1 MNASALKRLQLLR
14 SQVCCAI
21 EAHCTSENASLKD
34 DQGNYKTVDLLYREG
49 RNKGDWF
56 KEKGWGYKDTE
67 FVLDDKTGQVGLTGD
82 KYVFSG
88 KMMPDFRSW
97 AENKIGIDISQT
109 TVAQKAMEVDPPTL
123 NEAFLD
129 ALNFQFSRISFLE
142 KERMT
147 HSHGHCL
154 QEIYQ
159 LRYGKF
165 KRFVDCVIYPGSTK
179 HVEKM
184 MELANEHDVVI
195 VPYGGGTNVTQALM
209 LPETESRMIVSLD
222 MTRMCKIKWVD
233 RANMTACVEAGIIGS
248 DLDRELKK
256 YDVMLGHEPDSMEF
270 SSLGG
275 WIATKASGMKKNEY
289 GNIEDIVQ
297 AITLVTPTGT
307 FERYNK
313 CPRVSHGPELNHF
326 IMGSEGNLGVV
337 TECVLRVREMPE
349 AKIFGSIVFPD
360 FDSGTKFMREVGR
373 SRMWPASIRLVD
385 NMQFQFGQALKP
397 ESDSKWTSIIDS
409 IKKFYVL
416 KVKGFDPECMCAC
429 TLLFEGSKD
438 KVERQ
443 QKIVYGLAKEFH
455 GMKAGPDNG
464 IRGYFL
470 TFVIAYLR
478 DFACNHNFI
487 AESFEASVPWD
498 KMDKLCYSVKDRVH
512 ASARS
517 RGVKDYIF
525 VSSRVTQV
533 YETGCCIYVY
543 FGFSY
548 RGLENPLEVYE
559 QVEHDARDEILR
571 CGGALSHHHGV
582 GKIRKAFMDDVIG
595 QTGIR
600 MLRSVKRELDPNN
613 IMASG
618 NLIDH

>member
-1 MNASALKRLQLLR
+1 MHSTAVKRLQILR
-14 SQVCCAI
+14 KQLWPNLAANS
-21 EAHCTSENASLKD
+21 TPSSTSLKD
-34 DQGNYKTVDLLYREG
+34 ENGNYRTVDHLYREG
-49 RNKGDWF
+49 RNKLDWF

-82 KYVFSG
+82 RYVFSG

-97 AENKIGIDISQT
+97 AETKIGIDVTYT
-109 TVAQKAMEVDPPTL
+109 TVAQKAMEVDPPIL
-123 NEAFLD
+123 NEDFLD
-129 ALNFQFSRISFLE
+129 NLDNNFSRISFLD
-142 KERMT
+142 KERMM

-159 LRYGKF
+159 LRNGKF
-165 KRFVDCVIYPGSTK
+165 NRFVDCVIYPETTK
-179 HVEKM
+179 HVEKVLQ
-184 MELANEHDVVI
+184 LANEYDVVI

-209 LPETESRMIVSLD
+209 LPEDETRMIVSLD
-222 MTRMCKIKWVD
+222 MTRMNKIKWVD
-233 RANMTACVEAGIIGS
+233 RANMTACVQAGIIGS

-256 YDVMLGHEPDSMEF
+256 YDVVLGHEPDSLEF

-297 AITLVTPTGT
+297 AITIVTPTGT
-307 FERYNK
+307 FERYNQ

-326 IMGSEGNLGVV
+326 ILGHEGNLGVV
-337 TECVLRVREMPE
+337 TECVLRVREAPE
-349 AKIFGSIVFPD
+349 VQAYGSIVFPD
-360 FDSGTKFMREVGR
+360 FDNGTKFMREVGR
-373 SRMWPASIRLVD
+373 SKIWPASIRLVD
-385 NMQFQFGQALKP
+385 NLQFQFGVALKP
-397 ESDSKWTSIIDS
+397 ESDSRWEKVLDK
-409 IKKFYVL
+409 IKKFYLL
-416 KVKGFDPECMCAC
+416 KIKGFDPESMCAC
-429 TLLFEGSKD
+429 ILLFEGTKE

-443 QKIVYGLAKEFH
+443 QKFIYNLCKEYHGL
-455 GMKAGPDNG
+455 KAGPENG

-498 KMDKLCYSVKDRVH
+498 KMDKLCYNVKDRVH
-512 ASARS
+512 QSARS
-517 RGVKDYIF
+517 KGVKDYIF

-533 YETGCCIYVY
+533 YETGCTVYIY

-548 RGLENPLEVYE
+548 RGLEDPLEVYE

-582 GKIRKAFMDDVIG
+582 GKIRKSFMDSVVG
-595 QTGIR
+595 ETGIR
-600 MLRSVKRELDPNN
+600 MLRAVKKEVDPNN
-613 IMASG
+613 IMGSR
-618 NLIDH
+618 NLFDA